1 MATLEVHFS
10 PLPAHVR
17 TARLIATALA
27 RRSGIDE
34 ETVDEVRLAVGEACL
49 RAVELHQQHCPDVP
63 VSVTMSDDD
72 GHFEVRVR
80 DCAPPDAEV
89 AGDSLGVAA
98 ADQEAV
104 LNALADTALSP
115 AATPPASATPASATP
130 ASVAPSSAGPL
141 PDDPR
146 VAVESAREWLPPG
159 VGLAVISGLVDEVDV
174 ESTAYG
180 ATVRMRWL
188 ANGIGGGM
196 GGGMGG
202 GVGGGDEH

>member
-72 GHFEVRVR
+72 QHFEVRVR

-115 AATPPASATPASATP
+115 AATPPASATPTP
-130 ASVAPSSAGPL
+130 VAPSSAGPL

-196 GGGMGG
+196 GGG
-202 GVGGGDEH
+202 VGGGDEH